1 MTVHTKWEI
10 LVQKLLKS
18 VELFKSY
25 GLFGEPKV
33 VDFLFF
39 GNILFPGKET
49 YFPHNSFYSLNLFK
63 KYVATFLYDNADVP
77 HRNGF
82 L

>member
-18 VELFKSY
+18 IELFKSY

-33 VDFLFF
+33 VDPCKLKVFED
-39 GNILFPGKET
+39 I
-49 YFPHNSFYSLNLFK
+49 
-63 KYVATFLYDNADVP
+63 
-77 HRNGF
+77 
-82 L
+82 